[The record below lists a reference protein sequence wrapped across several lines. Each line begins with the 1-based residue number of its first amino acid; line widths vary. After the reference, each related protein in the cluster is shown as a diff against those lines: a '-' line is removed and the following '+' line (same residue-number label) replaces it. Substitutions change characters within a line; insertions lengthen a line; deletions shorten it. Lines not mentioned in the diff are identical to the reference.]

1 MSDETHQTSTPFG
14 QATAGAVT
22 ILPIVVAV
30 LPIGLLFGAV
40 AAQKGLS
47 PLEVAL
53 MSATVFA
60 GGSQFVAIDIW
71 QDPVS
76 IGVMTF
82 SALLVN
88 IRHIL
93 MGASFAPKLK
103 RFSRGQKYVA
113 AFFLVDE
120 IWAVAERRAMDR
132 TITPAWYAGL
142 ALPLYAAWLASTT
155 TGSIVGAALGD
166 PSRYGLDFVFPAVFI
181 FLVAG
186 FWKGPKTGA
195 VLAASTIAAVVTHTF
210 VEGAWYIAAGALA
223 GVATAAFATDVETLA
238 PPAPEA
244 AFDSGDTR

>member
-1 MSDETHQTSTPFG
+1 MSAERRHPSTPFR

-22 ILPIVVAV
+22 ILPIFFAV

-47 PLEVAL
+47 PFEVAL
-53 MSATVFA
+53 MSAIVFA

-103 RFSRGQKYVA
+103 RFGSGQKYAA

-120 IWAVAERRAMDR
+120 TWAVAERHAMTQ

-142 ALPLYAAWLASTT
+142 VLPLYAAWISSTT
-155 TGSIVGAALGD
+155 TGSIIGAALGD
-166 PSRYGLDFVFPAVFI
+166 PARYGLDFVFPAVFI

-195 VLAASTIAAVVTHTF
+195 VLAASTVTAVVTHSF

-223 GVATAAFATDVETLA
+223 GVATAAFTADTEDAA
-238 PPAPEA
+238 PCPPGA
-244 AFDSGDTR
+244 ALESGDPQ

>member
-1 MSDETHQTSTPFG
+1 MSAENHHPSSPIR
-14 QATAGAVT
+14 QATAGMVA

-40 AAQKGLS
+40 AAQKGLT
-47 PLEVAL
+47 PFEVAL

-103 RFSRGQKYVA
+103 RFGKSQKYTA

-120 IWAVAERRAMDR
+120 IWAVAERRAMTQ

-142 ALPLYAAWLASTT
+142 ALPLYAAWVASTA

-166 PSRYGLDFVFPAVFI
+166 PARFGLDFVFPAVFI
-181 FLVAG
+181 FLVVG

-195 VLAASTIAAVVTHTF
+195 ILGASTVAAVVTHTF

-223 GVATAAFATDVETLA
+223 GVATAAFATDVEDAA
-238 PPAPEA
+238 PCPPGA
-244 AFDSGDTR
+244 AFESGDTQ